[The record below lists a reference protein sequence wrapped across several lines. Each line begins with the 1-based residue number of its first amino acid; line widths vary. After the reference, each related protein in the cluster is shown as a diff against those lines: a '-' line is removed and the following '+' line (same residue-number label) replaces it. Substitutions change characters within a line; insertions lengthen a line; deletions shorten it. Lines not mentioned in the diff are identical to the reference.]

1 MGKSFLFSSG
11 VLASSGQRWKDLRRF
26 SIMTLKNFGMGR
38 RSVEERVQEEA
49 RSLVKAF
56 HEFDGEVEALH
67 FSSMCLVSV
76 CQYRSHN
83 QDHDFPACP
92 LIKGAVQ
99 DNNPLH
105 FSSNSAKFFS
115 NNSN

>member
-1 MGKSFLFSSG
+1 M
-11 VLASSGQRWKDLRRF
+11 
-26 SIMTLKNFGMGR
+26 
-38 RSVEERVQEEA
+38 EERVQEEA

-76 CQYRSHN
+76 CQSKVIIRIMIC
-83 QDHDFPACP
+83 PACN
-92 LIKGAVQ
+92 LFKGAVQ

-105 FSSNSAKFFS
+105 F
-115 NNSN
+115 